1 MENVN
6 EETVATDWWTAELK
20 KETEY
25 DDLELWKAPEGMT
38 KIKILGEPDFR
49 VTKDERDIAVFPV
62 ETTEKEK
69 MSWILNRK
77 HTAKAPYTQL
87 LKAIDKNNGIGE
99 DGFFV
104 TVVVTGSGKNRQYTI
119 LDSKD
124 V

>member
-6 EETVATDWWTAELK
+6 EETVEGNWWETELK

-25 DDLELWKAPEGMT
+25 EDTELWKAPEGMT
-38 KIKILGEPDFR
+38 KINILGEPDFR
-49 VTKDERDIAVFPV
+49 ITKDERDIAVFPI
-62 ETTEKEK
+62 ETNEKEK

-87 LKAIDKNNGIGE
+87 LKVIDKNDGIGE
-99 DGFFV
+99 DGLFV
-104 TVVVTGSGKNRQYTI
+104 TVVVTGTGKNRQYTI